1 MSGEDFDINTMVDNA
16 AESMNLGE
24 ENVHVEKPNVAENQ
38 VEDQET
44 QDVDSEEE
52 STETEI
58 PDEETEVVE
67 EEAETETATVREAPK
82 SWAKEQHEVWAK
94 LPPEA
99 QDYIEHREKQML
111 DGIEEYKEYA
121 HYGRELNNVISPYTP
136 MFEQA
141 GVDIRTGVQYLLNAQ
156 YLLQVGSPQ
165 QKENELRRIA
175 QQYGVNLGAKTAE
188 AEETLDPRLE
198 QMQNTINQ
206 LQNAMRTSQQHA
218 LTEVQAKTQAEV
230 NSFATDGNH
239 PYFDEVGDEIVIQLK
254 AGKGLQDAYDTA
266 VYANPVTR
274 AKEIARIQTENAT
287 KLREKKRLEAEKA
300 IKATSSN
307 VRTIDTTRTPTEK
320 KGALFS
326 SNYDAEMLE
335 IAKKGLSATK

>member
-1 MSGEDFDINTMVDNA
+1 MGGEDFDINSMVDSVA
-16 AESMNLGE
+16 DSMNLDGGDD
-24 ENVHVEKPNVAENQ
+24 ENQ
-38 VEDQET
+38 VVVDDKTENQEV
-44 QDVDSEEE
+44 QGDEAKDDAI
-52 STETEI
+52 ETEM
-58 PDEETEVVE
+58 PDDEGTEKASE

-99 QDYIEHREKQML
+99 QNYIEHREKQML

-121 HYGRELNNVISPYTP
+121 HYGRELNNVISPYSP

-156 YLLQVGSPQ
+156 YLLQVGTPQ

-175 QQYGVNLGAKTAE
+175 QQYGVNLGEKTAQT
-188 AEETLDPRLE
+188 EEKLDPRLE

-206 LQNAMRTSQQHA
+206 LQNAMRTSQQHT
-218 LTEVQAKTQAEV
+218 LTEVRAKTQAEV
-230 NSFATDGNH
+230 NNFANDGNH
-239 PYFDEVGDEIVIQLK
+239 PYFDELADEIAIQIK
-254 AGKGLQDAYDTA
+254 AGKDLQAAYDTA

-274 AKEIARIQTENAT
+274 TKELARIQTENAA
-287 KLREKKRLEAEKA
+287 KLREKKLQEAEKA
-300 IKATSSN
+300 KKAISSN

-326 SNYDAEMLE
+326 NDFDTEMLA
-335 IAKKGLSATK
+335 IAKKGLSATN

>member
-24 ENVHVEKPNVAENQ
+24 ENANVEKPDVAENQ

-44 QDVDSEEE
+44 QDVDGEEE

-58 PDEETEVVE
+58 PEEETEVVE
-67 EEAETETATVREAPK
+67 EDAKPEAIVRDAPK
-82 SWAKEQHEVWAK
+82 SWAKEQHEVWSK

-156 YLLQVGSPQ
+156 YLLQTGSTQ

-175 QQYGVNLGAKTAE
+175 QQYGVNFGAKTAE
-188 AEETLDPRLE
+188 TEETLDPRLE

-206 LQNAMRTSQQHA
+206 LQNAMRTSQQHT
-218 LTEVQAKTQAEV
+218 LTEVRAKTQAEV
-230 NSFATDGNH
+230 NSFATDGSH
-239 PYFDEVGDEIVIQLK
+239 PYFDELADEIAIQIK

-274 AKEIARIQTENAT
+274 TKEIARIQTENAT